1 MWIGLLFA
9 KRTESE
15 VDGEEIVD
23 LRNETYESKTTPR
36 SNSDDEVSVSMLLV
50 EISFQLRLMGRWFLK
65 SEAPLR
71 ECELAGG

>member
-36 SNSDDEVSVSMLLV
+36 SNSDDEVNVSMLLV
-50 EISFQLRLMGRWFLK
+50 EISFQLRLMEDGFSKVKHR
-65 SEAPLR
+65 
-71 ECELAGG
+71 